1 MTDLATPRA
10 LNHIGLTV
18 PDIHA
23 AIDWY
28 GRVFGFRRIMGR
40 LWHIGPVHSVL
51 HGDRRVRN
59 RLLAAE
65 QLVDPY
71 VGGSR

>member
-1 MTDLATPRA
+1 MTELATPRA

-28 GRVFGFRRIMGR
+28 GRVLGFRRIMGPRR
-40 LWHIGPVHSVL
+40 LE
-51 HGDRRVRN
+51 
-59 RLLAAE
+59 A
-65 QLVDPY
+65 
-71 VGGSR
+71 